1 MQQIYQQEE
10 NILSR
15 IISMLSMYH
24 CLYLAQLCRLFPGV
38 NKEQLTVLLRKLVRK
53 GRLTLDS
60 ATGLVCYTGIKDA
73 DSATLS
79 AVWLLLDF
87 YPEITYHT
95 ICDYPV
101 TLCFSVSDDCFDVIY
116 VSMGKE
122 QLLNGTFLIQRRMS
136 QALSHCGECCSNV
149 SPVHTWHRRLLYGIS
164 NWAGYLL

>member
-1 MQQIYQQEE
+1 MHQIYQQEE

-24 CLYLAQLCRLFPGV
+24 CLYLAQLCRLFPEV
-38 NKEQLTVLLRKLVRK
+38 NNEQLTVLLRKLVRK

-60 ATGLVCYTGIKDA
+60 ATGLVCYTGVKDA

-95 ICDYPV
+95 ICDYP
-101 TLCFSVSDDCFDVIY
+101 C
-116 VSMGKE
+116 
-122 QLLNGTFLIQRRMS
+122 RMT
-136 QALSHCGECCSNV
+136 ALMLFT
-149 SPVHTWHRRLLYGIS
+149 SPWEKNSY
-164 NWAGYLL
+164 

>member
-1 MQQIYQQEE
+1 MHQIYQQEE

-24 CLYLAQLCRLFPGV
+24 CLYLAQLCRLFPKV

-60 ATGLVCYTGIKDA
+60 ATGLVCYTGVKDA

-95 ICDYPV
+95 VCD
-101 TLCFSVSDDCFDVIY
+101 FSGADDYVDVIY
-116 VSMGKE
+116 VSMGNE
-122 QLLNGTFLIQRRMS
+122 QILN
-136 QALSHCGECCSNV
+136 QALSSYKEECPKRLVIVESVAQISLLSIPGTVGYCTV
-149 SPVHTWHRRLLYGIS
+149 SATGQVAY
-164 NWAGYLL
+164 YKFKE